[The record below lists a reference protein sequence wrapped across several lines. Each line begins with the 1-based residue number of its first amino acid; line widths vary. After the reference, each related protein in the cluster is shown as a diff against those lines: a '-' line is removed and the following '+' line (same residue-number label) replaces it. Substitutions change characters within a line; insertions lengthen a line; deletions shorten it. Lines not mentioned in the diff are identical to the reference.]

1 MRKGFTLIE
10 LLVVIA
16 IIAILAAILFPVF
29 AKSRE
34 KARQSSCQ
42 SNLKQIGLACMQ
54 YAQDFDE
61 KMVPVYQDAGAYRYW
76 WADLIQPYMRSYQ
89 LLVCPSN
96 AWVYNDGYRPP
107 TLNPTTNTW
116 TQTPLTASYAIS
128 DMWVDRNGVR
138 IPPVAGSAIG
148 QVQDA
153 AGTILACDSG
163 SPTVVAP
170 SIFSGPTPY
179 YTGTNYPLLQL
190 TDLGNQSLVARIH
203 NDTFDA
209 LYADGHVKALVHSTP
224 GMWTSILN
232 D

>member
-1 MRKGFTLIE
+1 VRKGFTLIE

-42 SNLKQIGLACMQ
+42 SNLKQLGLACMQ

-76 WADLIQPYMRSYQ
+76 WADLVQPYIRNYQ

-96 AWVYNDGYRPP
+96 SWVYNDGYRPP
-107 TLNPTTNTW
+107 TYNPGTNTY
-116 TQTPLTASYAIS
+116 TQTPLTCSYAITA
-128 DMWVDRNGVR
+128 MYVDQNNNR
-138 IPPVAGSAIG
+138 IAPVAGSAVG
-148 QVQDA
+148 QIPDA

-163 SPTVVAP
+163 SPTVPAP
-170 SIFSGPTPY
+170 AIFSGVNPY
-179 YTGTNYPLLQL
+179 YTTNYALLTL
-190 TDLGNQSLVARIH
+190 TDLGNQPLVARIH

-209 LYADGHVKALVHSTP
+209 LYADGHVKALVRSTP

>member
-1 MRKGFTLIE
+1 VRKGFTLIE

-42 SNLKQIGLACMQ
+42 SNLKQIGLAAMQ

-61 KMVPVYQDAGAYRYW
+61 KLVPVYQNGGAYRYW

-96 AWVYNDGYRPP
+96 SWVYNDGFRPP
-107 TLNPTTNTW
+107 MLNPATNTL
-116 TQTPLTASYAIS
+116 TQMPLTASYAIS
-128 DMWVDRNGVR
+128 DMWVDQNGAR
-138 IPPVAGSAIG
+138 IAPVAGSAMG
-148 QVQDA
+148 QIQDA

-163 SPTVVAP
+163 SATVPVP
-170 SIFSGPTPY
+170 SIFSGPTTY
-179 YTGTNYPLLQL
+179 QSVNYALLNL

-209 LYADGHVKALVHSTP
+209 LYVDGHVKALVHSTP